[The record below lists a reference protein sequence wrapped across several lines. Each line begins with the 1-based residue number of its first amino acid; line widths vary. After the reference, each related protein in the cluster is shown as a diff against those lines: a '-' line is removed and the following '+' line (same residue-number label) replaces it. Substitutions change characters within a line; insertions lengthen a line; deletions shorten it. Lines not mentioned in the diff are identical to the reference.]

1 MKKIYAVLLLLCAG
15 GALFAGNPDR
25 QGEAGAAQLLMVPWA
40 RMAGLHSL
48 NTSSVSGVEAMRLNV
63 AGLARIHRT
72 EVNIAHT
79 RYLDGAG
86 INFNAFGLS
95 QKVGANGALGL
106 SLMSIDFGDI
116 KLTTDAFPEGTGATF
131 SPSYFNIGLGYSH
144 IFANKVSVGML
155 VRGISEGL
163 SNLGA
168 FGVALDAGVQ
178 YVTGERD
185 NFKLGISLR
194 NIGGPL
200 RFDGEGI
207 TFEVNSPTS
216 SGTTLR
222 VRQRVSQFELPSTLN
237 IGLSYDFYI
246 GERNRLTALGNFTSN
261 SFSRDNVGAG
271 VELSIR
277 EMFMVRTAYRYEVGA
292 AGTNAIDAPLY
303 TGLAAGATLQLP
315 INRENKNHTFAID
328 YGYRVTKIYN
338 GTHNL
343 GIRINL

>member
-1 MKKIYAVLLLLCAG
+1 MKKIYAVLLLLCTG
-15 GALFAGNPDR
+15 GVLFAGNPDR
-25 QGEAGAAQLLMVPWA
+25 QGEAGAAQLLMIPWA

-63 AGLARIHRT
+63 AGLSRINRT

-79 RYLDGAG
+79 RYLEGAG

-95 QKVGANGALGL
+95 QKVGANGAIGL
-106 SLMSIDFGDI
+106 SLMSLDFGDI
-116 KLTTDAFPEGTGATF
+116 KVTTDAFPEGTGANF
-131 SPSYFNIGLGYSH
+131 SPAYYNIGLGYSH

-155 VRGISEGL
+155 VRGVSEGL
-163 SNLGA
+163 SNLNA
-168 FGVALDAGVQ
+168 FGVAIDAGVQ

-200 RFDGEGI
+200 KFDGEGI
-207 TFEVNSPTS
+207 TLEVPSPGS

-237 IGLSYDFYI
+237 IGISYDFYI
-246 GERNRLTALGNFTSN
+246 GERNRLTTLGNFTSN

-271 VELSIR
+271 LELSIR
-277 EMFMVRTAYRYEVGA
+277 EMFMVRTAYRLEVGA
-292 AGTNAIDAPLY
+292 AGTSAIDAPLY
-303 TGLAAGATLQLP
+303 TGLAAGATLALP
-315 INRENKNHTFAID
+315 INRENKNHMFAID
-328 YGYRVTKIYN
+328 YGYRVTKIFG